1 MIATDIHPKVGNVSY
16 VMPPFK
22 MSQHDYIESARLPAP
37 LLGEHTKEILKDLGY
52 HDEEIQS
59 FLDRNIVNENI
70 E

>member
-1 MIATDIHPKVGNVSY
+1 
-16 VMPPFK
+16 MPPFK
-22 MSQHDYIESARLPAP
+22 MSQHDYIESARLPSP

-59 FLDRNIVNENI
+59 FLDRNIVNENL